1 MSPIKVE
8 VLIIWSPKVGI
19 DNLLLEGPGMA
30 ARTAESITVLDNGC
44 LCCTVRQDLVVVLKK
59 LKARIEAGEL
69 SFEAAALQFSACPT
83 RDLNGALGTFESLS
97 RLRDGTL
104 RGFLLEC
111 EVAYGAMGWWLF
123 TLAAW
128 RALWFDEEQ
137 QSGVWRRN
145 ADTRAAEELRRQSRI
160 NRLERHFYS
169 LVGAFS
175 LWGATGA
182 ALADGGAPEERWL
195 RRRVARALHFFFFF
209 FLSFFAAFSAFA
221 AVSCCFSRS
230 FCAATASFHGS
241 FAKASNTAA
250 RNNGA
255 FLSLRSSSI

>member
-1 MSPIKVE
+1 MLAPLALASAAISLAALAADHLVRRARLAAGSASSSSK
-8 VLIIWSPKVGI
+8 SRAAPK
-19 DNLLLEGPGMA
+19 LA
-30 ARTAESITVLDNGC
+30 ALRGTAEI
-44 LCCTVRQDLVVVLKK
+44 
-59 LKARIEAGEL
+59 A
-69 SFEAAALQFSACPT
+69 AAALVVNLFWTLCTLSKWSVASCPYWG
-83 RDLNGALGTFESLS
+83 LAALAAALS
-97 RLRDGTL
+97 VVELALSVLPDRSEARDGTL

-182 ALADGGAPEERWL
+182 ALGRTWPLFLGGAGVVVTIG
-195 RRRVARALHFFFFF
+195 RVLIDSLFGEPLVLAGVLG
-209 FLSFFAAFSAFA
+209 LAA
-221 AVSCCFSRS
+221 
-230 FCAATASFHGS
+230 G
-241 FAKASNTAA
+241 
-250 RNNGA
+250 
-255 FLSLRSSSI
+255 LSLLGLVLHAELLN